1 MITDIIDLLVDLS
14 NSFGSLTNAIFARF
28 RNYRSYI
35 LENNELSTDAVDC
48 IINAIPEIK
57 KELSLSKL
65 DNGYILISRKKVNS
79 IKATLDVVFL
89 DISFKYRHSFSV
101 LKPLDLKINN
111 IQTPCFWMIK

>member
-57 KELSLSKL
+57 KEY
-65 DNGYILISRKKVNS
+65 DDRVPQLIYSNPVRLYNS
-79 IKATLDVVFL
+79 EG
-89 DISFKYRHSFSV
+89 
-101 LKPLDLKINN
+101 
-111 IQTPCFWMIK
+111 